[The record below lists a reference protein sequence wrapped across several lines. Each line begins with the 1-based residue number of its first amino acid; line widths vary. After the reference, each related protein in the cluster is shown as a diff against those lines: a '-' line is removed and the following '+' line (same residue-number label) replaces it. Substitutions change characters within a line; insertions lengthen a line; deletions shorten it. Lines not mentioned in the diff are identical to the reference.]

1 MKRLTSLPVQIFE
14 LVLTQILKMKIS
26 IITMAVSVLFFL
38 YSTAQE
44 PIPATINPINE
55 TFQVDTLANDGEEL
69 EVDSLK
75 LTNDETLYKSIWN
88 STQIK
93 YPANTLP
100 NKNDTITISLLNSGD
115 SPFVM
120 PVKGQILSKFG
131 PRHRRMHTGTDIRL
145 NSGDTV
151 RCAFDGRVRLAKVFR
166 GYGNLVLVRH
176 NNGLETIYA
185 HLKAI
190 KVKVNDTIKAG
201 DLIGLG
207 GRTGRATCNHLHFE
221 TRLFGEPFDSNKYI
235 DYETF
240 ALRSDKVIY
249 KNKQFVTDLKDLREK
264 PAPENKLLLASGGS
278 GASRHV
284 IRKGDN
290 LWVIAK
296 KYNTT
301 VKKLCAANKITA
313 SKTLKVGSVLRIN

>member
-1 MKRLTSLPVQIFE
+1 
-14 LVLTQILKMKIS
+14 MKIS

>member
-1 MKRLTSLPVQIFE
+1 MKIT
-14 LVLTQILKMKIS
+14 VLTLAIGM
-26 IITMAVSVLFFL
+26 LFSL
-38 YSTAQE
+38 YSIAQE
-44 PIPATINPINE
+44 PLPATINPINE
-55 TFQVDTLANDGEEL
+55 TFEIDTLANDAEEL
-69 EVDSLK
+69 EIDSLK
-75 LTNDETLYKSIWN
+75 PSADETLYKNIWN

-100 NKNDTITISLLNSGD
+100 NKNDTVVITLFNLGD
-115 SPFVM
+115 SQFVM

-131 PRHRRMHTGTDIRL
+131 WRHRRMHTGTDIRL

-151 RCAFDGRVRLAKVFR
+151 RCAFDGRVRLAKSFR

-176 NNGLETIYA
+176 SNGLETIYA
-185 HLKAI
+185 HLKSI

-221 TRLFGEPFDSNKYI
+221 TRLFGEPFDSFKYI
-235 DYETF
+235 DANTF
-240 ALRSDKVIY
+240 ALKSDKIYY
-249 KNKQFVTDLKDLREK
+249 KNKQFEIDVKDLRDK
-264 PAPENKLLLASGGS
+264 PVPENKLLLASGGA
-278 GASRHV
+278 GGKHV

-290 LWVIAK
+290 LWTIAK

>member
-1 MKRLTSLPVQIFE
+1 MKKTV
-14 LVLTQILKMKIS
+14 
-26 IITMAVSVLFFL
+26 ITLAIGMLFSL
-38 YSTAQE
+38 YSNAQE
-44 PIPATINPINE
+44 PTPATINPINE
-55 TFQVDTLANDGEEL
+55 NFQVDTLTTDGEEL
-69 EVDSLK
+69 EIDSLK
-75 LTNDETLYKSIWN
+75 TSDETIYKNIWN

-100 NKNDTITISLLNSGD
+100 NKNDTIVISLLSAGD

-131 PRHRRMHTGTDIRL
+131 IRHRRMHTGTDIRL

-151 RCAFDGRVRLAKVFR
+151 RSAFDGRVRLAKSFR

-176 NNGLETIYA
+176 SNGLETIYA
-185 HLKAI
+185 HLKSI

-221 TRLFGEPFDSNKYI
+221 TRLFGEPFDPNKYI
-235 DYETF
+235 DYNTF
-240 ALRSDKVIY
+240 TLQADKIFY
-249 KNKQFVTDLKDLREK
+249 KNKQFVTDLADLRDK
-264 PAPENKLLLASGGS
+264 PAPENKLLLASGGVNGS
-278 GASRHV
+278 KHV

-290 LWVIAK
+290 LWTIAK

-301 VKKLCAANKITA
+301 VKKLCTANKITA
-313 SKTLKVGSVLRIN
+313 QKTLKVGSVIRIN

>member
-1 MKRLTSLPVQIFE
+1 
-14 LVLTQILKMKIS
+14 MKIS
-26 IITMAVSVLFFL
+26 IITLAIGLLFSL
-38 YSTAQE
+38 YSIAQE
-44 PIPATINPINE
+44 PLPATINPINE
-55 TFQVDTLANDGEEL
+55 TFQVDTLTTDVEEL

-75 LTNDETLYKSIWN
+75 PTCDETLYKNIWN

-100 NKNDTITISLLNSGD
+100 NKNDTVIISLFSSGD

-151 RCAFDGRVRLAKVFR
+151 RCAFDGRVRLAKSFR

-176 NNGLETIYA
+176 SNGLETIYA

-249 KNKQFVTDLKDLREK
+249 KNKQFVTDLNDLRDK
-264 PAPENKLLLASGGS
+264 PAPENKLLLASS
-278 GASRHV
+278 GKGTSKHV

-296 KYNTT
+296 RYNTT

-313 SKTLKVGSVLRIN
+313 SKTLKVGSVIRIN

>member
-1 MKRLTSLPVQIFE
+1 MKKTVITLAIG
-14 LVLTQILKMKIS
+14 ILFS
-26 IITMAVSVLFFL
+26 L

-44 PIPATINPINE
+44 PLPATINPINE
-55 TFQVDTLANDGEEL
+55 TFQVDTLTTDSEEL

-75 LTNDETLYKSIWN
+75 TCDETIYKNVWN

-100 NKNDTITISLLNSGD
+100 NKNDTITISLLSAGD

-131 PRHRRMHTGTDIRL
+131 IRHRRMHTGTDIRL

-151 RCAFDGRVRLAKVFR
+151 RSAFDGRVRLAKKFN

-185 HLKAI
+185 HLKSI

-221 TRLFGEPFDSNKYI
+221 TRLFGEPFDPNKYI
-235 DYETF
+235 DYNTF
-240 ALRSDKVIY
+240 TLQADKVFY
-249 KNKQFVTDLKDLREK
+249 KNKQFVTNLADLRDK
-264 PAPENKLLLASGGS
+264 PAPENKLLLASGGA
-278 GASRHV
+278 GASKHV

-290 LWVIAK
+290 LSSIAR

-301 VKKLCAANKITA
+301 VKKLCANNKITA
-313 SKTLKVGSVLRIN
+313 QKTLKVGSVIRIN

>member
-1 MKRLTSLPVQIFE
+1 
-14 LVLTQILKMKIS
+14 MKIS
-26 IITMAVSVLFFL
+26 IITLAIGLLFSL
-38 YSTAQE
+38 HSIAQE
-44 PIPATINPINE
+44 PLPATINPINE
-55 TFQVDTLANDGEEL
+55 TFQVDTLTNDAEEL

-75 LTNDETLYKSIWN
+75 TCDETIYKNIWN

-93 YPANTLP
+93 YPTNTLP
-100 NKNDTITISLLNSGD
+100 NKNDTIIISLLSSGD

-151 RCAFDGRVRLAKVFR
+151 RCAFDGRVRLAKTFR

-176 NNGLETIYA
+176 SNGLETIYA

-240 ALRSDKVIY
+240 ALRSDKVFY

-264 PAPENKLLLASGGS
+264 PAPENKLLLASGGA
-278 GASRHV
+278 GASKHV

-301 VKKLCAANKITA
+301 VKKLCAVNKITA
-313 SKTLKVGSVLRIN
+313 SKTLKIGSVLRIN

>member
-1 MKRLTSLPVQIFE
+1 MKKTAITLAIG
-14 LVLTQILKMKIS
+14 ILFS
-26 IITMAVSVLFFL
+26 L

-44 PIPATINPINE
+44 PLPATINPINE
-55 TFQVDTLANDGEEL
+55 TFRVDTLTTDVEEL

-75 LTNDETLYKSIWN
+75 TCDETIYKNIWN

-100 NKNDTITISLLNSGD
+100 NKNDTVIISLFSSGD

-120 PVKGQILSKFG
+120 PIKGQILSKYG
-131 PRHRRMHTGTDIRL
+131 VRHRRMHTGTDIRL

-151 RCAFDGRVRLAKVFR
+151 RCAFDGRVRLAKSFR

-176 NNGLETIYA
+176 SNGLETIYG

-221 TRLFGEPFDSNKYI
+221 TRLFGEPFDAGKYI
-235 DYETF
+235 DYQTF
-240 ALRSDKVIY
+240 ALKSDKIYY
-249 KNKQFVTDLKDLREK
+249 KNRQFVTDLNDLRDK
-264 PAPENKLLLASGGS
+264 PAPENKLLLASGGT
-278 GASRHV
+278 GASKHV

-290 LWVIAK
+290 LWTIAK

-301 VKKLCAANKITA
+301 VKKICTANKITA
-313 SKTLKVGSVLRIN
+313 QKALKVGSVLRIN

>member
-1 MKRLTSLPVQIFE
+1 MKLFL
-14 LVLTQILKMKIS
+14 
-26 IITMAVSVLFFL
+26 ITLAIGVLFSLKSF
-38 YSTAQE
+38 SQE
-44 PIPATINPINE
+44 PEPATINPINE
-55 TFQVDTLANDGEEL
+55 TFQVDTLANDGEDL

-75 LTNDETLYKSIWN
+75 IPFDASLYKNIWN

-93 YPANTLP
+93 YPVNTLP
-100 NKNDTITISLLNSGD
+100 NKNDTVVIHLTHPGD

-131 PRHRRMHTGTDIRL
+131 WRHRRMHTGTDIRL

-151 RCAFDGRVRLAKVFR
+151 RCAFDGRVRLAKRFS

-201 DLIGLG
+201 DLVGLG

-235 DYETF
+235 DYNTF
-240 ALRSDKVIY
+240 ALQAEKIYY
-249 KNKQFVTDLKDLREK
+249 KNKQFEIDPSLLRDK
-264 PAPENKLLLASGGS
+264 PLPENKLLMASGS
-278 GASRHV
+278 GGKHV

-290 LWVIAK
+290 LSTIAR

-301 VKKLCAANKITA
+301 VKRLCAVNKITA
-313 SKTLKVGSVLRIN
+313 QKTLKVGSVLRIN

>member
-1 MKRLTSLPVQIFE
+1 
-14 LVLTQILKMKIS
+14 MKIS
-26 IITMAVSVLFFL
+26 IITLAVSVLFSL

-93 YPANTLP
+93 YPINTLP

-190 KVKVNDTIKAG
+190 KVKVNDTVKAG

-249 KNKQFVTDLKDLREK
+249 KNKQFVTDLKDLRDK
-264 PAPENKLLLASGGS
+264 PAPENKLLLASGRS
-278 GASRHV
+278 GASKHV

-301 VKKLCAANKITA
+301 VKKLCAVNKITA

>member
-1 MKRLTSLPVQIFE
+1 
-14 LVLTQILKMKIS
+14 MKIS
-26 IITMAVSVLFFL
+26 VITLATGLLFSL
-38 YSTAQE
+38 HSIAQE
-44 PIPATINPINE
+44 PLPATINPINE

-75 LTNDETLYKSIWN
+75 TTDETIYKNIWN

-100 NKNDTITISLLNSGD
+100 NKNDTIVISLLNSGD

-120 PVKGQILSKFG
+120 PIKGQILSKFG
-131 PRHRRMHTGTDIRL
+131 WRHRRMHTGTDIRL

-151 RCAFDGRVRLAKVFR
+151 RCAFDGRVRLAKSFR

-176 NNGLETIYA
+176 SNGLETIYA

-207 GRTGRATCNHLHFE
+207 GRTGRASCNHLHFE

-235 DYETF
+235 DYETY
-240 ALRSDKVIY
+240 ALRSDKVYY
-249 KNKQFVTDLKDLREK
+249 KNKQFVTDLKDLRDK
-264 PAPENKLLLASGGS
+264 PAPENKLLLASGG
-278 GASRHV
+278 GASKHV

-290 LWVIAK
+290 LWTIAK

-313 SKTLKVGSVLRIN
+313 QKTLKVGSVLRIN

>member
-1 MKRLTSLPVQIFE
+1 MKKTLIL
-14 LVLTQILKMKIS
+14 LVTGM
-26 IITMAVSVLFFL
+26 LFSL

-44 PIPATINPINE
+44 PLPATINPINE
-55 TFQVDTLANDGEEL
+55 NFQVDSVTVDGEEL
-69 EVDSLK
+69 EIDSLK
-75 LTNDETLYKSIWN
+75 TSDETIYKNIWN

-100 NKNDTITISLLNSGD
+100 NKNDTIIISLLSMGD

-131 PRHRRMHTGTDIRL
+131 IRRGRMHTGTDIRL

-151 RCAFDGRVRLAKVFR
+151 RAAFDGRVRLAKKFS

-176 NNGLETIYA
+176 SNGLETIYA
-185 HLKAI
+185 HLKTI

-207 GRTGRATCNHLHFE
+207 GRTGRATCNHLHYE
-221 TRLFGEPFDSNKYI
+221 TRLFGEPFDPGKYI
-235 DYETF
+235 DYNTF
-240 ALRSDKVIY
+240 TLQADKVYY
-249 KNKQFVTDLKDLREK
+249 KNKQFVTNLADLRDK

-278 GASRHV
+278 GAKHV

-290 LWVIAK
+290 LWTIAK

-313 SKTLKVGSVLRIN
+313 QKTLKVGSVLRIN

>member
-1 MKRLTSLPVQIFE
+1 MKIT
-14 LVLTQILKMKIS
+14 VLTLAIGILFS
-26 IITMAVSVLFFL
+26 L

-44 PIPATINPINE
+44 PLPATINPINE
-55 TFQVDTLANDGEEL
+55 TFEIDTLANDAEEL

-75 LTNDETLYKSIWN
+75 TSADETLYKNIWN

-100 NKNDTITISLLNSGD
+100 SKNDTVVITLHNSGE
-115 SPFVM
+115 SQFVM

-131 PRHRRMHTGTDIRL
+131 WRHRRMHTGTDIRL

-151 RCAFDGRVRLAKVFR
+151 RCAFDGRVRLAKRFS

-176 NNGLETIYA
+176 SNGLETIYA

-201 DLIGLG
+201 DLVGLG

-221 TRLFGEPFDSNKYI
+221 TRLFGEPFDSFKYI
-235 DYETF
+235 DANTF
-240 ALRSDKVIY
+240 ALKSDKIYY
-249 KNKQFVTDLKDLREK
+249 KNKQFEIDVKDLQDK
-264 PAPENKLLLASGGS
+264 PVHENKLLLASGGA
-278 GASRHV
+278 GASKHV

-290 LWVIAK
+290 LWTIAK

-313 SKTLKVGSVLRIN
+313 SKTLKVGSVIRIN

>member
-1 MKRLTSLPVQIFE
+1 
-14 LVLTQILKMKIS
+14 MKI
-26 IITMAVSVLFFL
+26 TVLASAIGILFSL
-38 YSTAQE
+38 HCIAQE
-44 PIPATINPINE
+44 PLPATINPINE
-55 TFQVDTLANDGEEL
+55 TFQVDTTLVNDAEEL

-75 LTNDETLYKSIWN
+75 PTADETLYKNIWN

-100 NKNDTITISLLNSGD
+100 DKNDTVIINLFNSGD

-151 RCAFDGRVRLAKVFR
+151 RCAFDGRVRLAKKFS

-240 ALRSDKVIY
+240 ALRSDKVYY
-249 KNKQFVTDLKDLREK
+249 KNKQFVIDVKDLREK
-264 PAPENKLLLASGGS
+264 PAPENKLLLASGTS
-278 GASRHV
+278 GTSKHV
-284 IRKGDN
+284 IRRGDT
-290 LWVIAK
+290 LSVIAR

-301 VKKLCAANKITA
+301 VKRLCVTNKITA
-313 SKTLKVGSVLRIN
+313 QKTLKIGSVLRIN

>member
-1 MKRLTSLPVQIFE
+1 MKKTVITLAIG
-14 LVLTQILKMKIS
+14 ILFS
-26 IITMAVSVLFFL
+26 L

-44 PIPATINPINE
+44 PLPATINPINE
-55 TFQVDTLANDGEEL
+55 TFQVDTLTTDSEEL

-75 LTNDETLYKSIWN
+75 TCDETIYKNVWN

-100 NKNDTITISLLNSGD
+100 NKNDTITISLLSAGD

-131 PRHRRMHTGTDIRL
+131 IRHRRMHTGTDIRL

-151 RCAFDGRVRLAKVFR
+151 RSAFDGRVRLAKKFN

-185 HLKAI
+185 HLKSI

-221 TRLFGEPFDSNKYI
+221 TRLFGEPFDPNKYI
-235 DYETF
+235 DYNTF
-240 ALRSDKVIY
+240 TLQADKVFY
-249 KNKQFVTDLKDLREK
+249 KNKQFVTNLADLRDK
-264 PAPENKLLLASGGS
+264 PAPENKLLLASGGA
-278 GASRHV
+278 GASKHV

-290 LWVIAK
+290 LSSIAR

-301 VKKLCAANKITA
+301 VKKLCATNKITA
-313 SKTLKVGSVLRIN
+313 QKTLKVGSVIRIN

>member
-1 MKRLTSLPVQIFE
+1 MKIT
-14 LVLTQILKMKIS
+14 VLTLAIGM
-26 IITMAVSVLFFL
+26 LFSL
-38 YSTAQE
+38 YSIAQE
-44 PIPATINPINE
+44 PLPATINPINE
-55 TFQVDTLANDGEEL
+55 TFEIDTLANDAEEL
-69 EVDSLK
+69 EIDSLK
-75 LTNDETLYKSIWN
+75 PSADETLYKNIWN

-100 NKNDTITISLLNSGD
+100 NKNDTVVITLFNPGD
-115 SPFVM
+115 SQFVM

-131 PRHRRMHTGTDIRL
+131 WRHRRMHTGTDIRL

-151 RCAFDGRVRLAKVFR
+151 RCAFDGRVRLAKSFR

-176 NNGLETIYA
+176 SNGLETIYA
-185 HLKAI
+185 HLKSI

-201 DLIGLG
+201 DLVGLG

-221 TRLFGEPFDSNKYI
+221 TRLFGEPFDSFKYI
-235 DYETF
+235 DANTF
-240 ALRSDKVIY
+240 ALKSDKIYY
-249 KNKQFVTDLKDLREK
+249 KNKQFEIDVKDLRDK
-264 PAPENKLLLASGGS
+264 PVPENKLLLASGGAV
-278 GASRHV
+278 GKHV

-290 LWVIAK
+290 LWTIAK

-313 SKTLKVGSVLRIN
+313 SKTLKVGSVIRIN

>member
-1 MKRLTSLPVQIFE
+1 
-14 LVLTQILKMKIS
+14 MKIS
-26 IITMAVSVLFFL
+26 VITLATGILFSL
-38 YSTAQE
+38 HCIAQE
-44 PIPATINPINE
+44 PLPATINPINE
-55 TFQVDTLANDGEEL
+55 TFQVDTLTTDAEEL

-75 LTNDETLYKSIWN
+75 PTCDETLYKNIWN

-100 NKNDTITISLLNSGD
+100 SKNDTVTISLFSSGD

-151 RCAFDGRVRLAKVFR
+151 RCAFDGRVRLAKSFR

-235 DYETF
+235 DYNTF
-240 ALRSDKVIY
+240 ALQSDKIYY
-249 KNKQFVTDLKDLREK
+249 KNKQFVTDLKDLRDK

-278 GASRHV
+278 GASKHV

-313 SKTLKVGSVLRIN
+313 SKTLKVGSVIRIN